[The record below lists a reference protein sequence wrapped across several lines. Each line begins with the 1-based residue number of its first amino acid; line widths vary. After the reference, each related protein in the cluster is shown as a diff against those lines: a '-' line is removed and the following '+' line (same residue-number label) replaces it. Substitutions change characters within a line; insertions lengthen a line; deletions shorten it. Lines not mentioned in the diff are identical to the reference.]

1 MMTSFRPLACRYC
14 NSHLQLLGLLPRK
27 SKQGMGLES
36 GSETSKSH
44 KRALGQDG
52 KAGKSKAIKLDPE
65 AEAGMCRT
73 RIRPQ

>member
-1 MMTSFRPLACRYC
+1 
-14 NSHLQLLGLLPRK
+14 
-27 SKQGMGLES
+27 MGLES

-65 AEAGMCRT
+65 AEAGTCRT
-73 RIRPQ
+73 RMRL